1 MDIAITVLAGGRSSR
16 FGRDKRFFNLSGK
29 SLIRIAIEKAES
41 LNLKTYLSVDKNFPI
56 SFNKSISKDCNLIV
70 DDYPYKGPL
79 AAMVSTLRK
88 IEEEKA
94 IFIPVDMPYIP
105 VEFLTFI
112 RERAQD
118 YEVIYSIISEKTY
131 SLPSLVSKAVLEE
144 IENLVESDALSL
156 KRSFKSV
163 SKRCKTY
170 VIDDKT
176 ILRFGDPRSIFHN
189 INCAEDLRYFP

>member
-1 MDIAITVLAGGRSSR
+1 MNVAIAVLAGGRSSR
-16 FGRDKRFFNLSGK
+16 FGQDKRFFNLSGK
-29 SLIRIAIEKAES
+29 SLIRTAIEKAES
-41 LNLKTYLSVDKNFPI
+41 LNLKTYLSVDKKFPL
-56 SFNKSISKDCNLIV
+56 SFKSLLTDRNLIV
-70 DDYPYKGPL
+70 DDYQYKGPL

-118 YEVIYSIISEKTY
+118 YEVIYSIISEKIY
-131 SLPSLVSKAVLEE
+131 SLPSLVSKAMLEE
-144 IENLVESDALSL
+144 IENLVESDTPSL
-156 KRSFKSV
+156 KRSFKSI

-170 VIDDKT
+170 IIDDKT
-176 ILRFGDPRSIFHN
+176 ISRFGDPRSIFHN
-189 INCAEDLRYFP
+189 INYAEDLKYFP